1 MATLLQVQP
10 VIRWKLRSVMADRKM
25 TATKLA
31 SLMGVNRVT
40 VSGWANSD
48 VIPNFSDTNDTLNR
62 LCYFLKCTPDELIHY
77 IRDDYLEEIRERA

>member
-1 MATLLQVQP
+1 MATILQVQP

-31 SLMGVNRVT
+31 DLLSVNRVT

-48 VIPNFSDTNDTLNR
+48 VIPNFSDTNETLNK
-62 LCYFLKCTPDELIHY
+62 LCYYLKCSPEELISY
-77 IRDDYLEEIRERA
+77 TRDEYLED